1 MKYDLLYYVLTS
13 GCYNASFLQLKTFLL
28 NTVSRKLSAVGNTQS
43 IQVSDTSLVEF
54 SKTKI
59 QPLAYKSD
67 KKQQ

>member
-13 GCYNASFLQLKTFLL
+13 GCYNASFPQLKTLLL
-28 NTVSRKLSAVGNTQS
+28 NTVSGKVSAVGNIQS
-43 IQVSDTSLVEF
+43 IEVSGTSLVEF

-67 KKQQ
+67 EK